1 MKIYLYLVSLLI
13 LFLAGCERPQDP
25 TIDLN
30 RLYSLATPE
39 SQEIIP
45 LRMAVAAVISPK
57 GTLESYQSL
66 QEYLSERLQRPVELV
81 QRANY
86 MEINDLI
93 EAGDVDVAF
102 VCTGAYIQGVKD
114 FGMEILAAPEINGD
128 TVYHSW
134 LIVPSNSPYQSIVD
148 LEGKTFAFTDP
159 LSYTGRIYPTY
170 LVQQLGKQPE
180 DYFEK
185 IFYTYSHDAA
195 IHAVADG
202 LADGAAI
209 DNLIYLYLL
218 EREPEIQEKVRIIH
232 RSYPFGIPPI
242 VTSPAIRPQLKAE
255 VIEILLNMH
264 QDDEGLEALRI
275 LGIDRFVL
283 IDEEA
288 YTSVFELEANVNL
301 TGID

>member
-1 MKIYLYLVSLLI
+1 MKMYLYLASLLI
-13 LFLAGCERPQDP
+13 FFLAGCEQPQDP

-30 RLYSLATPE
+30 RLYSLATPV
-39 SQEIIP
+39 SQEVIP
-45 LRMAVAAVISPK
+45 LRLAVAAVISPK

-66 QEYLSERLQRPVELV
+66 QEYLSKRLQRPVELV

-86 MEINDLI
+86 KEVNELI
-93 EAGDVDVAF
+93 EAGEVDVAF
-102 VCTGAYIQGVKD
+102 VCTGAYIKGVKD

-134 LIVPSNSPYQSIVD
+134 LIVPLDSPYQSIED

-170 LVQQLGKQPE
+170 LVQQLGKHPE

-232 RSYPFGIPPI
+232 RSDPFGIPPI

-301 TGID
+301 TGIE